1 MTCKPPILT
10 KLDMQRL
17 KRLSSNL
24 FCKNGKERGVGEGFT
39 ERDGERVSG
48 ERWEF
53 GRERVERVE
62 RMREMRESVGKNYLY
77 ETKVSGM
84 EKSPPYPFSLHIY
97 LKTIRAIMNFN
108 NHKF

>member
-1 MTCKPPILT
+1 M
-10 KLDMQRL
+10 
-17 KRLSSNL
+17 
-24 FCKNGKERGVGEGFT
+24 GEGFT
-39 ERDGERVSG
+39 ERGGERVSG
-48 ERWEF
+48 ERRESRERWEF

-62 RMREMRESVGKNYLY
+62 RMREMRESGEKNYLY

-97 LKTIRAIMNFN
+97 LKTIRAIMNFD